1 MELFFIIL
9 VLILLIIISLI
20 LSIFFVLPFLT
31 GAPYEGTKKKTLEK
45 MIEFTNP
52 KKGDKIAELGSGDGR
67 IVIALA
73 KKCPEAKV
81 YGFEINPFLVWI
93 SKRKIKKQGLKNAK
107 IYWKNFWN
115 INLGEYN
122 KIVLFQ
128 FKTIMHKLS
137 KKFSK
142 ELKSGT
148 KIISHFWKIPEW
160 KLKRKF
166 KKVYYYEKSSKTSSS
181 I

>member
-9 VLILLIIISLI
+9 VLVLLIIIALI
-20 LSIFFVLPFLT
+20 LSIFFVFPFLT

-45 MIEFTNP
+45 MIEFTKP
-52 KKGDKIAELGSGDGR
+52 KKGDRIAELGSGDGR
-67 IVIALA
+67 IVVALA
-73 KKCPEAKV
+73 KKCSQAEV
-81 YGFEINPFLVWI
+81 HGFEINPFLVWI
-93 SKRKIKKQGLKNAK
+93 SRRKIKKQGLKNAK

-115 INLGEYN
+115 IDLGEYN

-148 KIISHFWKIPEW
+148 RIISHFWKIPGW
-160 KLKRKF
+160 KLKK
-166 KKVYYYEKSSKTSSS
+166 KSGKVYLYNV
-181 I
+181 